1 MTPQERYTWL
11 VKDFVGRPRVTQEG
25 RGFGAS
31 GLRVGGSIFAMLS
44 SRGAFVVKLPAGRV
58 DQMIASGEGE
68 RFETGRGRQMR
79 EWLALRGASGL
90 DWRALAEEAMEF
102 VASRPA
108 RPPARAAHASKRPQ
122 R

>member
-1 MTPQERYTWL
+1 MTPQERYSWL
-11 VKDFVGRPRVTQEG
+11 VKDFVGRPGVTQEG

-31 GLRVGGSIFAMLS
+31 ALRVGGSIFAMLS
-44 SRGAFVVKLPAGRV
+44 SRGAFVVKLPASRV

-68 RFETGRGRQMR
+68 RFETGRARQMR
-79 EWLALRGASGL
+79 EWLALRDASGL
-90 DWRALAEEAMEF
+90 DWRALAEEAREF

-108 RPPARAAHASKRPQ
+108 RPPARGAQARKQPR